1 MVMQRRTERHD
12 HRIMVVVR
20 ARRAPPSAHLDVSGR
35 APAVNPQGVDCRR
48 HAAAGA
54 KPCVR
59 MGAPQSPAAGRALL
73 TSPSPN
79 DMQSPNTL
87 QERILAVLERND
99 GKCLDTEAERQQIA
113 DDLVDMLDWFYG
125 DRGI

>member
-1 MVMQRRTERHD
+1 MEPEFGAVVMQRRTERHD
-12 HRIMVVVR
+12 RRIMVVVR
-20 ARRAPPSAHLDVSGR
+20 ARRAPP
-35 APAVNPQGVDCRR
+35 
-48 HAAAGA
+48 
-54 KPCVR
+54 
-59 MGAPQSPAAGRALL
+59 SPAAGRALL

-99 GKCLDTEAERQQIA
+99 GKCLDPEAERQQIA